1 MNSMILEGGAFR
13 GVYTSGVLDVLAENG
28 VGFDAVVGVSAGA
41 LNGINFISGQIGRSA
56 RINLCYV
63 RDSRYV
69 GPRALLRSHSVI
81 GFDFLFGEVSDELD
95 PFDNETF
102 FSSPTKFYAVATNCL
117 NGKPAFFERDH
128 SDILLAA
135 RASASM
141 PLLSR
146 FVQIDGVP
154 YLDGGIACAIPY
166 QWALDAGHEKIVLVL
181 TRQKGYRKEPLSYKM
196 KELYYRTYR
205 KYPALMRQLLSA
217 QQRYNRMQEE
227 IEELEAAGRIF
238 VLRPQKP
245 VAVSRLERNVDKL
258 EQLYSE
264 GRLET
269 LQRLEELKWY
279 LQV

>member
-1 MNSMILEGGAFR
+1 M
-13 GVYTSGVLDVLAENG
+13 
-28 VGFDAVVGVSAGA
+28 
-41 LNGINFISGQIGRSA
+41 
-56 RINLCYV
+56 
-63 RDSRYV
+63 
-69 GPRALLRSHSVI
+69 
-81 GFDFLFGEVSDELD
+81 
-95 PFDNETF
+95 
-102 FSSPTKFYAVATNCL
+102 ATNCL

-166 QWALDAGHEKIVLVL
+166 QWALDAGHEKVVLVL